1 MSKITINDIKQRYLA
16 SKEKERKFK
25 WTYYVRR
32 PVSYYLAWPFMRLNI
47 SATSVTIIWLIIA
60 AIGCG
65 FMMQGGY
72 TNMLVGAL
80 LLEFAVILDCVDGHI
95 ARFTRKTQ
103 TGDVL
108 DTWVGQIL
116 LVSSLFS
123 IGIGLSNTY
132 EDLFITNSITQL
144 IPFLSIDKTTFI
156 YLGFLTALAALSS
169 WTVRLH
175 WRTKT
180 LGLGIDEGEPDD
192 NLRGSKKVIIL
203 DNLFHYS
210 GAITVLMV
218 VSAGLFILD
227 ALLPLLA
234 LVYSVYLL
242 SVMYGIIRKARLIDA
257 TKKRADDLSEEK

>member
-1 MSKITINDIKQRYLA
+1 MSRITINEIKQSYLA
-16 SKEKERKFK
+16 GKERERKFK

-32 PVSYYLAWPFMRLNI
+32 PLSYYLAWPFLRMNI
-47 SATSVTIIWLIIA
+47 SATSVTMIWLIVA

-65 FMMQGGY
+65 FMIQGGY
-72 TNMLVGAL
+72 INMLIGAV

-103 TGDVL
+103 TGDIL

-116 LVSSLFS
+116 LIASLFS
-123 IGIGLSNTY
+123 IGIGLSNTK
-132 EDLFITNSITQL
+132 ESLFFTSSMTSTL
-144 IPFLSIDKTTFI
+144 PFLSMDKTAFV

-180 LGLGIDEGEPDD
+180 ARLGIQEGEPDD
-192 NLRGSKKVIIL
+192 DLRGSKKAVIL

-210 GAITVLMV
+210 GAITMLMV
-218 VSAGLFILD
+218 VSSSLFILD

-234 LVYSVYLL
+234 VVYSIYLI
-242 SVMYGIIRKARLIDA
+242 SIMYGIVRKARLLDG
-257 TKKRADDLSEEK
+257 KKTAGKLSEEQ